1 MKMVFN
7 KAMIW
12 WIILIMIVFGPLLF
26 LLGFGISDDLSLVGH
41 LAPNFWTDLG
51 YSLSRPGHL
60 SRPIYG
66 LIQTTTLHLFKEHY
80 IFYNVVRISLWF
92 AIVFQ
97 ARKVFYSYF
106 KGSSI
111 WIFLFFMSLP
121 VFSTAHLFNFFQM
134 GYLLSLLFYLLA
146 LGYLKDI
153 DGGFTRKK
161 YFHFLLF
168 GLLAMLSCEIVF
180 PLFIFPI
187 AYNYKGNLKEVLH
200 SRLLRWSILIFV
212 IYFVFKFL
220 IGPIYQNE
228 SGIYGFAPSLH
239 SVLQSIYYFV
249 VILVEIPMLLLEV
262 IPFFYSEPLLWLS
275 VLVVPFI
282 YVIKSQLEFN
292 LNRRLIYSML
302 ITLASCSLIFVVS
315 NYPAVS
321 FGLYNKMMLP
331 AHLCY
336 SILIAIFCLY
346 ILKSRF
352 YFVSYIIAVLWFASM
367 QMQTINSIHSWD
379 HREGKLIEYADLL
392 NKDELRDSYVF
403 IEAPY
408 FLNSNY
414 NNEHVFALNDDF
426 QGGLSLYGYEGNAN
440 NVFPFCLE
448 MLENP
453 SYWSNHN
460 LYTVIQNKGIKQ
472 FKIVQDGEVLNGY
485 FDLTSLK
492 NRSFKSNNECLR
504 SKIRNYL
511 IQKMKG
517 K

>member
-1 MKMVFN
+1 MVFN

-12 WIILIMIVFGPLLF
+12 WIILILIVFGPLLF

-51 YSLSRPGHL
+51 YNLSRPGHL

-161 YFHFLLF
+161 HVHFVLF

-187 AYNYKGNLKEVLH
+187 AYNYKGNLKEVLY

-228 SGIYGFAPSLH
+228 SDIYGFAPSLH

-282 YVIKSQLEFN
+282 YIIKSQLEFN

-302 ITLASCSLIFVVS
+302 ITLACCSLIFIVS

-331 AHLCY
+331 AHICY
-336 SILIAIFCLY
+336 SILIASFFLF
-346 ILKSRF
+346 LLRSRF
-352 YFVSYIIAVLWFASM
+352 HGVSYVLAVLWFASM
-367 QMQTINSIHSWD
+367 QMQTINAIRSWD
-379 HREGKLIEYADLL
+379 QREGKLKEYAHLL
-392 NKDELRDSYVF
+392 NQQDLGDAYVF
-403 IEAPY
+403 IESPY
-408 FLNSNY
+408 FLNPNY
-414 NNEHVFALNDDF
+414 NNEHVFSLNDDF
-426 QGGLSLYGYEGNAN
+426 QGGLALYGYEGNAKK
-440 NVFPFCLE
+440 VYPFCSE
-448 MLENP
+448 MLERP
-453 SYWSNHN
+453 TYWSNHN
-460 LYTVIQNKGIKQ
+460 LYRVIQSMGIKE
-472 FKIVQDGEVLNGY
+472 FKVVQNGKVLNGS
-485 FDLTSLK
+485 FDLKSLK
-492 NRSFKSNNECLR
+492 KRSFASNNECLR
-504 SKIRNYL
+504 SRFRNYL
-511 IQKMKG
+511 IQKVKG
-517 K
+517 H

>member
-1 MKMVFN
+1 MVFN

-12 WIILIMIVFGPLLF
+12 WIILILIVFGPLLF

-146 LGYLKDI
+146 LGDLKDI

-161 YFHFLLF
+161 HVHFVLF

-187 AYNYKGNLKEVLH
+187 AYNYKGNLKEVLY

-228 SGIYGFAPSLH
+228 SDIYGFAPSLH

-282 YVIKSQLEFN
+282 YIIKSQLEFN

-302 ITLASCSLIFVVS
+302 ITLACCSLIFIVS

-331 AHLCY
+331 AHICY
-336 SILIAIFCLY
+336 SILIASFFLF
-346 ILKSRF
+346 LLRSRF
-352 YFVSYIIAVLWFASM
+352 HGVSYVLAVLWFASM
-367 QMQTINSIHSWD
+367 QMQTINAIRSWD
-379 HREGKLIEYADLL
+379 QREGKLKEYAHLL
-392 NKDELRDSYVF
+392 NQQDLGDAYVF
-403 IEAPY
+403 IESPY
-408 FLNSNY
+408 FLNPNY
-414 NNEHVFALNDDF
+414 NNEHVFSLNDDF
-426 QGGLSLYGYEGNAN
+426 QGGLALYGYEGNAKK
-440 NVFPFCLE
+440 VYPFCSE
-448 MLENP
+448 MLERP
-453 SYWSNHN
+453 TYWSNHN
-460 LYTVIQNKGIKQ
+460 LYRVIQSKGIKE
-472 FKIVQDGEVLNGY
+472 FKVVQNGKVLNGS
-485 FDLTSLK
+485 FDLKSLK
-492 NRSFKSNNECLR
+492 KRSFASNNECLR
-504 SKIRNYL
+504 SRFRNYL
-511 IQKMKG
+511 IQKVKG
-517 K
+517 H

>member
-1 MKMVFN
+1 MVFN

-12 WIILIMIVFGPLLF
+12 WIILILIVFGPLLF

-51 YSLSRPGHL
+51 YNLSRPGHL

-161 YFHFLLF
+161 HVHFVLL

-187 AYNYKGNLKEVLH
+187 AYNYKGNLKEVLY

-228 SGIYGFAPSLH
+228 SDIYGFAPSLH

-282 YVIKSQLEFN
+282 YIIKSQLEFN

-302 ITLASCSLIFVVS
+302 ITLACCSLIFIVS

-331 AHLCY
+331 AHICY
-336 SILIAIFCLY
+336 SILIASFFLF
-346 ILKSRF
+346 LLRSRF
-352 YFVSYIIAVLWFASM
+352 HGVSYVLAVLWFASM
-367 QMQTINSIHSWD
+367 QMQTINAIRSWD
-379 HREGKLIEYADLL
+379 QREGKLKEYAHLL
-392 NKDELRDSYVF
+392 NQQDLGDAYVF
-403 IEAPY
+403 IESPY
-408 FLNSNY
+408 FLNPNY
-414 NNEHVFALNDDF
+414 NNEHVFSLNDDF
-426 QGGLSLYGYEGNAN
+426 QGGLALYGYEGNTKK
-440 NVFPFCLE
+440 VYPFCSE
-448 MLENP
+448 MLERP
-453 SYWSNHN
+453 TYWSNHN
-460 LYTVIQNKGIKQ
+460 LYRVIQSMGIKE
-472 FKIVQDGEVLNGY
+472 FKVVQNGKVLNGS
-485 FDLTSLK
+485 FDLKSLK
-492 NRSFKSNNECLR
+492 KRSFASNNECLR
-504 SKIRNYL
+504 SRFRNYL
-511 IQKMKG
+511 IQKVKG
-517 K
+517 H